1 MTYKKTYKKKT
12 KKYNKSKRYRRV
24 SGEVIAANLGAK
36 AYNLA
41 KKALKSL
48 NVEYKYADFDNS
60 IVVTNAPTWANGNI
74 FSISGVLQGTGES
87 NRVGNQVE
95 FKNFSIHG
103 TLQQSAA
110 ATYQA
115 TRLIIFK
122 HKSPQGG
129 QPTVSEVLDASSGAP
144 YINAHYNLDNVP
156 QAIQILSD
164 TKHTTNDN
172 APYKPFNINIEKDV
186 KTRYLSTG
194 GTYADVNTEGVYI
207 LILFNGSGYSQARIS
222 TRVRWVD
229 N

>member
-1 MTYKKTYKKKT
+1 MSKYKKKN
-12 KKYNKSKRYRRV
+12 YSKRNY
-24 SGEVIAANLGAK
+24 SQSHFHYFKKNDS
-36 AYNLA
+36 LA
-41 KKALKSL
+41 MKALKAVANVKKAL
-48 NVEYKYADFDNS
+48 NVEYKYADFDNT
-60 IVVTNAPTWANGNI
+60 VTVTNAPTWANGNI

-95 FKNFSIHG
+95 FKNFSIHA
-103 TLQQSAA
+103 TLQQSASG
-110 ATYQA
+110 TYQA
-115 TRLIIFK
+115 TRFIVFK

-129 QPTVSEVLDASSGAP
+129 QPTVSEVLDATSGAP
-144 YINAHYNLDNVP
+144 YLNSHYNLDNVP

-164 TKHTTNDN
+164 KIYHTNNDM
-172 APYKPFNINIEKDV
+172 PYKRLNLNIQKDV
-186 KTRYLSTG
+186 KTRYISNG